1 MKNVNQS
8 KQSDSI
14 SAYVILNKKG
24 KHVATVQ
31 ALYGNSGGVQVD
43 VWGEYKLV
51 HQVKVGGYGYD
62 KFTAALAGAV
72 IDGIKIYDHCG
83 GYEPEEKALKDKAV
97 KLYAID
103 ADKGKR
109 FATKHG
115 MRFANWVDGKPTSA
129 YFDSGLDRLR
139 SFGYQVIKAV

>member
-1 MKNVNQS
+1 MKNINQS
-8 KQSDSI
+8 KQADNI

-24 KHVATVQ
+24 QHVATVQ
-31 ALYGNSGGVQVD
+31 ALYGNGGGVQVD
-43 VWGEYKLV
+43 VWGKSELI

-72 IDGIKIYDHCG
+72 IEGIKMYDHCG
-83 GYEPEEKALKDKAV
+83 GYEPEEKALKAKAV

-103 ADKGKR
+103 VDKGKR
-109 FATKHG
+109 FAAKHG
-115 MRFANWVDGKPTSA
+115 MSFANWVDGKPTSA
-129 YFDSGLDRLR
+129 FFASGLDRLL